1 MKISGWQKVTLLDY
15 PEKVA
20 CTIFTNGC
28 NFRCP
33 FCHNPE
39 LVIRTNE
46 APVIP
51 EEEVL
56 EFLRERQGK
65 LDGVCITGGE
75 PLVHQDIAQFM
86 RQIKELGFLIKL
98 DTNGSFPERLKA
110 LAKEKLIDY
119 VAIDIKNSKEKY
131 AQTIGVKNFNIKPV
145 EESVEFLMKGELPY
159 EFRTT
164 LVKEFHTLVDM
175 EKIATWIGGARAY
188 FLQNFVDSGDL
199 IGENLH
205 GLSRDEMWKF
215 YHHIKDSF
223 SLIELRGIN

>member
-56 EFLRERQGK
+56 SFLRERQGK

-75 PLVHQDIAQFM
+75 PLVHQDMAQFM

-131 AQTIGVKNFNIKPV
+131 AQTIGVKNFEIKPV

-164 LVKEFHTLVDM
+164 LVKEFHTLADM
-175 EKIATWIGGARAY
+175 EKIAAWIGGARAY

-205 GLSRDEMWKF
+205 GLSRDEMWAF